1 MNQEQFCTQV
11 TAAKSR
17 LYHISC
23 SYLQGEHDRLD
34 AISETVLKAWQKR
47 ASLKDEKR
55 FDTWL
60 IRILIRECINI
71 QRKQK
76 RSFPVAEALEEAF
89 SSEHSNDLQW
99 AVDALPQKLRVVVVM
114 HYLDGYAVDEIAKI
128 LRRPRGTVC
137 THLFKARSMLKNLL
151 EEESE

>member
-1 MNQEQFCTQV
+1 MNQEQFCSQV
-11 TAAKSR
+11 TAVKSR

-23 SYLQGEHDRLD
+23 GYLQGEHDRLD

-47 ASLKDEKR
+47 TSLKDEKR

-76 RSFPVAEALEEAF
+76 RSFPMEGNLEEEA
-89 SSEHSNDLQW
+89 SPEPSNDLQW

-114 HYLDGYAVDEIAKI
+114 HYLDGYAVNEISKI
-128 LRRPRGTVC
+128 LRCPRGTIC
-137 THLFKARSMLKNLL
+137 SHLSKARGMLKDLL
-151 EEESE
+151 EEEFV

>member
-1 MNQEQFCTQV
+1 MNQEHFCSQV

-34 AISETVLKAWQKR
+34 AISEAVLKAWQKR
-47 ASLKDEKR
+47 ASLKDEKH

-76 RSFPVAEALEEAF
+76 HSFPVQEVHEEDAPP
-89 SSEHSNDLQW
+89 EHSRDLQW
-99 AVDALPQKLRVVVVM
+99 AVDALPQRLRVVVVM

-128 LRRPRGTVC
+128 LRSPRGTIC
-137 THLFKARSMLKNLL
+137 SHLAKARGMLRDLL
-151 EEESE
+151 EEES

>member
-1 MNQEQFCTQV
+1 MNQEQFCSQV

-34 AISETVLKAWQKR
+34 AISEAVLKAWQKR
-47 ASLKDEKR
+47 TSLKDEKH

-76 RSFPVAEALEEAF
+76 FSFPVQETPEEETPP
-89 SSEHSNDLQW
+89 EHSNDLQW
-99 AVDALPQKLRVVVVM
+99 AVDSLPQKLRVVVVM
-114 HYLDGYAVDEIAKI
+114 HYLEGYPVDEISKI
-128 LRRPRGTVC
+128 LRRPRGTIC
-137 THLFKARSMLKNLL
+137 SHLSKARGMLRDLL
-151 EEESE
+151 EEED